1 MHIVIHSNCIDI
13 LVEASLTPFL
23 VVSPNSEAFPSPR
36 VRCRQG
42 RLDVRVFCVLSE
54 RPSIMRRMKSTP
66 QLPLPLPSGRRE

>member
-1 MHIVIHSNCIDI
+1 MHIAIHSNCIEV

-42 RLDVRVFCVLSE
+42 RFNEHVFCVLGE
-54 RPSIMRRMKSTP
+54 RPSIRRHMKSTP
-66 QLPLPLPSGRRE
+66 QLPLQLPSECRV

>member
-1 MHIVIHSNCIDI
+1 MHIAIRSNRIEV

-42 RLDVRVFCVLSE
+42 RFDASCAYVLCTE
-54 RPSIMRRMKSTP
+54 
-66 QLPLPLPSGRRE
+66 